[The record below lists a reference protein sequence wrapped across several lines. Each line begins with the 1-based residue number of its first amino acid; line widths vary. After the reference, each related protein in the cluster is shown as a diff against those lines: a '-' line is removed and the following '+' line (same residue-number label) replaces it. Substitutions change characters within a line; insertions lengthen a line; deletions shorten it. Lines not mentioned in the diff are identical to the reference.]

1 MMGRI
6 IAQRPG
12 APAGK
17 VDPCRKSRKVP
28 LRSPYGEHYA
38 RGGYSCWNQAMDIVD
53 ALLFALLAAG
63 DMALIVHLRKRR
75 NRRLRLER
83 MARCL
88 AEAVR
93 RDLRTPAPRLRARYP
108 HPAANTELL
117 PSVQ

>member
-1 MMGRI
+1 MTIARSSRRVTRAGSTLVWAIAEPARRPQRSSRNMMGRI

-75 NRRLRLER
+75 NRRL
-83 MARCL
+83 
-88 AEAVR
+88 
-93 RDLRTPAPRLRARYP
+93 
-108 HPAANTELL
+108 
-117 PSVQ
+117 